1 MGDAGALFLGL
12 LVATLTV
19 RFKPSTDNLITSFA
33 IPILLL
39 AIPILDTT
47 VAVFSR
53 LRRKVSPF
61 QGGKDH
67 LSHRL
72 VRYGLSRKVAAVT
85 LWSLSAL
92 YGMFAVL
99 ISLQNFDY
107 EFLILTIASVVWISL
122 LVLFLNTKDE

>member
-1 MGDAGALFLGL
+1 LI
-12 LVATLTV
+12 ATLTV
-19 RFKPSTDNLITSFA
+19 RFKPSTDNSVTSFA

-72 VRYGLSRKVAAVT
+72 VRCGLSRKVAAVT
-85 LWSLSAL
+85 LWLLSGL

-99 ISLQNFDY
+99 ISLRSVKY
-107 EFLILTIASVVWISL
+107 EFLILIIASVVWVLL